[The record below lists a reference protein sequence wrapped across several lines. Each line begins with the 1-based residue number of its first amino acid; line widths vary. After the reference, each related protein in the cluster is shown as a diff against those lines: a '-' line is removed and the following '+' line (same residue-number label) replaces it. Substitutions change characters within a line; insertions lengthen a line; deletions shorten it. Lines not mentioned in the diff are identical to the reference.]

1 MRPFDEE
8 NRLSQDDC
16 ALLTRSLVNKSIAS
30 YSFFNNYFT
39 ANCDKDDNGK
49 MNEFMV
55 NNPNLRFKDGF
66 GFTTPCVVDTDSELR
81 NNAKMTNDRE
91 RVSLC
96 TRWYT
101 AVPALSKGGLIPN
114 IESRLKYNG
123 DTSDIRECDRVTEK
137 NFNRFIPLPKCMAQ
151 NIQNPEHIVEKW
163 TRGGEFTRDY
173 VRSDD
178 YLQKCG
184 FYNDGKMWKRAQ
196 K

>member
-16 ALLTRSLVNKSIAS
+16 ALLTKSLVNKSIAS
-30 YSFFNNYFT
+30 YAFFNNYFT
-39 ANCDKDDNGK
+39 ANCEKDDNK
-49 MNEFMV
+49 KLQEFLV
-55 NNPNLRFKDGF
+55 NNPNLHFKDGF
-66 GFTTPCVVDTDSELR
+66 GVTTPCVIDTDSELR

-137 NFNRFIPLPKCMAQ
+137 DFNRFIPLPRCMADT
-151 NIQNPEHIVEKW
+151 IQNPDNIVEKW

-173 VRSDD
+173 VRSDS
-178 YLQKCG
+178 YLEKCG
-184 FYNDGKMWKRAQ
+184 FYNDGKMWRRVQA
-196 K
+196 